1 MLETSNIILGGG
13 GLIGSA
19 ISSYLEREGESVIS
33 VNSKNYHECVGA
45 KADVLINCN
54 GNTFRYRAN
63 QNPRWDFE
71 SSVITV
77 ERSLFDFD
85 VKLYVYISTVDV
97 YNILHDPTRNK
108 EVSSI
113 QPEQLDNYGFHKWL
127 AERLVEKYAMRS
139 VILRVGTVLGD
150 GMKKGPIYDLLN
162 GKALHM
168 SLDSELTFIDTH
180 TVAKSV
186 KAIIETNPKREIY
199 NLTGTDFVRLR
210 DIQAKIPFPIRLSP
224 GAEGVIYNYN
234 INNDKINTIIKIP
247 STIDI
252 VENFIEGHFNFQL

>member
-1 MLETSNIILGGG
+1 MREASNIILGGG
-13 GLIGSA
+13 GVIGSA
-19 ISSYLEREGESVIS
+19 ISSYLESEGESIIS
-33 VNSKNYHECVGA
+33 VNSKNYHNCIGA

-54 GNTFRYRAN
+54 GNAFRYRAN

-77 ERSLFDFD
+77 EHSLFDFCAR
-85 VKLYVYISTVDV
+85 LYVYISTVDV
-97 YNILHDPTRNK
+97 YNVLHDPMRNK
-108 EVSSI
+108 EISSI
-113 QPEQLDNYGFHKWL
+113 QPEQLDTYGFHKWL

-168 SLDSELTFIDTH
+168 SLGSELTFIDTN
-180 TVAKSV
+180 TIAKAI
-186 KAIIETNPKREIY
+186 KAIIATNPMHEIY
-199 NLTGTDFVRLR
+199 NLTGTGFIRLH
-210 DIQAKIPFPIRLSP
+210 DIQGKIPFPIRLSH

-252 VENFIEGHFNFQL
+252 VENFIEGHFNLQL